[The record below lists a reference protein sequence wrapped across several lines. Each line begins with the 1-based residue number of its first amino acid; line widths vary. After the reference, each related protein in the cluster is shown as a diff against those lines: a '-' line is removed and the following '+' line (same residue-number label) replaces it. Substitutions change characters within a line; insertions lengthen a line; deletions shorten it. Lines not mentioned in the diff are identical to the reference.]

1 MISDQCFKKGGMG
14 TLYNFQSGNDLDRT
28 VYCAGACTPLVA
40 LGGLPCG
47 KSATVLQTSRQVPF
61 GGWLLGVSC

>member
-28 VYCAGACTPLVA
+28 VYCAVLVQVHRAVRGVA
-40 LGGLPCG
+40 LWQKCNSVANQPPSTFWRLAARG
-47 KSATVLQTSRQVPF
+47 
-61 GGWLLGVSC
+61 